1 MTKRNKQ
8 ALWVLLVAVPSFGLG
23 VWQFGIG
30 GATSS
35 FVAIV
40 TSIAITLGGAGTVAG
55 LIMLLT
61 KNRLGWFDDDLVLET
76 IFKKEKK
83 VGKKEKDMHEEERR
97 QALMETESIPKWEK
111 QIKKSGSESIGLMQ
125 REKELVQRSDE
136 LHALVTELD
145 AELNQVRETLE
156 TKGWIQ
162 SADGWVIG

>member
-23 VWQFGIG
+23 AWQFGIG

-40 TSIAITLGGAGTVAG
+40 TSIAVTLGAAGTVAG
-55 LIMLLT
+55 LTMLFT
-61 KNRLGWFDDDLVLET
+61 KNRLGWFDDDLVLEK

-83 VGKKEKDMHEEERR
+83 EMTKIKEEPVVKQKPVKKE
-97 QALMETESIPKWEK
+97 
-111 QIKKSGSESIGLMQ
+111 GSESIGLMQ

-136 LHALVTELD
+136 LQALVTELD
-145 AELNQVRETLE
+145 AELNQVRENLE
-156 TKGWIQ
+156 TKGWIK